1 MNLPLRIAF
10 RYLFARK
17 SHNVINII
25 SGIGVAGM
33 AIGTAALIIILSVFN
48 GFNALVSDAL
58 TDADPDIAVK
68 PAEGK
73 FFVPDAPAFDW
84 LYDNP
89 SVLNMSS
96 VLEEQ
101 AFLTYGSRQSLAR
114 VKGLDSV
121 AEEESPLAGHIVDGR
136 FLLHRGQLPRAVVG
150 AGLAHSLGLN
160 PRFTTPLEIHYPD
173 REAQISLANP
183 AASLRSA
190 QVMPEGVMS
199 INAELDAS
207 LMLVPIE
214 VMREVLGTETEV
226 SSVEIRLVPGTDVRK
241 MIRELSD
248 RLGPEYRVLDRNQQN
263 DAVYK
268 MMRYE
273 KLAIYLIL
281 IFVVVII
288 AFNIF
293 SSLTMLIIEKQGDI
307 QTLRSLGATP
317 ELTRRIFLLEGWL
330 VSLTGLAAG
339 LVIGL
344 VFVWLQARFG
354 FIKMPGSYILAA
366 YPVVLKGSD
375 ILWTALGVALVGY
388 LIAWIPSKQSI

>member
-68 PAEGK
+68 PAAGK
-73 FFVPDAPAFDW
+73 FFVPDNPAFEWAYAQDA
-84 LYDNP
+84 
-89 SVLNMSS
+89 VLNMSS

-101 AFLTYGSRQSLAR
+101 AFLSYGSASSYDASS
-114 VKGLDSV
+114 GLVRV
-121 AEEESPLAGHIVDGR
+121 AEEETPLTGHIVDGR
-136 FLLHRGQLPRAVVG
+136 FLLHRGDLPQAVVG
-150 AGLAHSLGLN
+150 VSLAYSLGVN

-173 REAQISLANP
+173 RESQISLSNP
-183 AASLRSA
+183 AASLRRE
-190 QVMPEGVMS
+190 QVMPSGILS

-207 LMLVPIE
+207 LVLVPIE
-214 VMREVLGTETEV
+214 VMRELLGCETEV
-226 SSVEIRLVPGTDVRK
+226 SSIEIRLKEGTDVKK
-241 MIRELSD
+241 MVRELSS
-248 RLGPEYRVLDRNQQN
+248 RLGADYRVLDRSRQN
-263 DAVYK
+263 DAIYK

-288 AFNIF
+288 AFNIY

-317 ELTRRIFLLEGWL
+317 GMTRRIFLLEGWL

-339 LVIGL
+339 LLLGL
-344 VFVWLQARFG
+344 GVVYLQSRFG
-354 FIKMPGSYILAA
+354 WIKMPGNFILSA

-375 ILWTALGVALVGY
+375 ILWTGLGVALVGY